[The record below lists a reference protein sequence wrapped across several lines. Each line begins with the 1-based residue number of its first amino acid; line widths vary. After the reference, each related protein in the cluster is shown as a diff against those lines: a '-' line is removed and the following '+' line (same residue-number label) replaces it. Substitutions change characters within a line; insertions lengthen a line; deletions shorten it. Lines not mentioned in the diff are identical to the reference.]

1 MRQNWISLYACVRTY
16 ILANDS
22 HVSVLRMKASNERI
36 FKLCVC
42 VAGNWTNRTV
52 QNRNKHRLRCH
63 TQNITLEW
71 IWQICNYTW
80 CSMMWSTQL
89 WAMSNNKLINNWWVC
104 PRLNF
109 ESEHEYE
116 CEYYYVFMTFTEPLL
131 VSWWTG
137 KMKSKGAYTTKLLC
151 LINFYLSSMTTW
163 IPTTLAIESDDE
175 RNSRDY
181 FLHTLSIF
189 IDFILYRCW

>member
-1 MRQNWISLYACVRTY
+1 M
-16 ILANDS
+16 S
-22 HVSVLRMKASNERI
+22 H
-36 FKLCVC
+36 
-42 VAGNWTNRTV
+42 T
-52 QNRNKHRLRCH
+52 KH
-63 TQNITLEW
+63 
-71 IWQICNYTW
+71 YTW
-80 CSMMWSTQL
+80 MNLTNLQL
-89 WAMSNNKLINNWWVC
+89 HLMLDDVKYAIVRAMSNNKLIKNWWVC

-116 CEYYYVFMTFTEPLL
+116 CEYYYVFMTFTKPLL

-163 IPTTLAIESDDE
+163 IPTTLAFESDDE